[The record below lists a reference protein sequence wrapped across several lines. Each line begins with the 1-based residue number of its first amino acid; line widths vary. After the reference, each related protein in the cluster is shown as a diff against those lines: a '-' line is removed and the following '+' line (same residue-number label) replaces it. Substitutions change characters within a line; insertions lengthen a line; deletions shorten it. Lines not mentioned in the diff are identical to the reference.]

1 MIDFICITIVV
12 VFGGLILRLFWKFKK
27 TENKLDKEIKIRK
40 SKYITE
46 DDFYKVIDE
55 ISLNSKKKH
64 QETQRKEIVT
74 QSQTITSN
82 NPQPEFIINQ
92 PKNTIIFETCLVKH
106 FKNGEFEEVQ
116 HAIDACYEISYI
128 SGRNIGE
135 FEFKG
140 DVETAIN
147 NRDSVFDDVCEIKG
161 SSNTAKHIKTL
172 RKGKCEKKANNK
184 WQVTQK
190 AIIEYLN

>member
-1 MIDFICITIVV
+1 MFICITIVV
-12 VFGGLILRLFWKFKK
+12 VFGVLILTLFCKLKK
-27 TENKLDKEIKIRK
+27 IENKLDKEQ
-40 SKYITE
+40 YITE
-46 DDFYKVIDE
+46 DDFYKVIE
-55 ISLNSKKKH
+55 GISLKH

-140 DVETAIN
+140 DVGTAIN